1 MAGSLQPVFVAYCF
15 SWDAGG
21 IGILENTF
29 GLARLMAELGNDPP
43 SVGLEESAFSSV
55 RSRHLIDVALLAV
68 ELFPK
73 QMSS

>member
-1 MAGSLQPVFVAYCF
+1 MGTA
-15 SWDAGG
+15 
-21 IGILENTF
+21 LENTF

-43 SVGLEESAFSSV
+43 SVDLEKSVVSAV
-55 RSRHLIDVALLAV
+55 RSHLFIDLALLPV